1 MAYDSLLRTE
11 GRSKLSTDLLQVDCQ
26 NLLSTGLLQVV
37 STSCNQSA
45 NDNLVGTSL
54 ILPDMLQLV
63 GIDVLQLKLT
73 SFLQPVGKLTVKL
86 AVKLTNF
93 NLVLYNEV

>member
-37 STSCNQSA
+37 STSCNQST
-45 NDNLVGTSL
+45 NDNLAGASL
-54 ILPDMLQLV
+54 ILPDKLQLV
-63 GIDVLQLKLT
+63 EIDKLFATCWQVDSKIGSKMDEFQLR
-73 SFLQPVGKLTVKL
+73 
-86 AVKLTNF
+86 
-93 NLVLYNEV
+93 LVQ

>member
-45 NDNLVGTSL
+45 NDNLAGTSL

-63 GIDVLQLKLT
+63 EIDKFVATCWLVDSKIGSKIDEFQLCWV
-73 SFLQPVGKLTVKL
+73 Q
-86 AVKLTNF
+86 
-93 NLVLYNEV
+93 

>member
-11 GRSKLSTDLLQVDCQ
+11 GRSKLSTDLLPVDCQ
-26 NLLSTGLLQVV
+26 NLLSRGLLQVV

-63 GIDVLQLKLT
+63 EIDKFFATCWQVDSKIGSKIGSKIDEFQLC
-73 SFLQPVGKLTVKL
+73 
-86 AVKLTNF
+86 
-93 NLVLYNEV
+93 LVQ